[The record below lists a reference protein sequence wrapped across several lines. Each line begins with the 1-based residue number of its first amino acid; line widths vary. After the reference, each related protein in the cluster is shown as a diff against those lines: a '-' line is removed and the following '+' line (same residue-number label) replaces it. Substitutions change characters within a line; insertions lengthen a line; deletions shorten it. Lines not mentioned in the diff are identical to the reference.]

1 MIGQPRHAGDR
12 AKLNSNTN
20 RDGTKLDLFPFC
32 FRPHDNR
39 DRSIAIPVVSILI
52 GTEGFQKSGGH
63 NSPEEPFART
73 IDVATSAP
81 FPSNDD
87 PSAVKGSPWRS
98 AIVAITPI
106 YPNHIVEHASAQTLP
121 QTSKNARVSVFCLV
135 SSTTLPARSR
145 IQVHSQRAV

>member
-63 NSPEEPFART
+63 NSPEEPFAWT

-81 FPSNDD
+81 FASNDD
-87 PSAVKGSPWRS
+87 PSAVKGCRRPLSLGCRRPLSLNRGVEGLGR
-98 AIVAITPI
+98 AIGQCMRCGDSDGRASLVRQVPQ
-106 YPNHIVEHASAQTLP
+106 VESMELIAP
-121 QTSKNARVSVFCLV
+121 GGPFK
-135 SSTTLPARSR
+135 
-145 IQVHSQRAV
+145 